1 MVNSVFLLT
10 DAMILVV
17 AVWGQYWRDR
27 AKRLQDVIEFM
38 VQDEI
43 DGKEDSERE

>member
-1 MVNSVFLLT
+1 MNTVFLLT

-17 AVWGQYWRDR
+17 AMWGQYWRDR

-43 DGKEDSERE
+43 GREDNGEE